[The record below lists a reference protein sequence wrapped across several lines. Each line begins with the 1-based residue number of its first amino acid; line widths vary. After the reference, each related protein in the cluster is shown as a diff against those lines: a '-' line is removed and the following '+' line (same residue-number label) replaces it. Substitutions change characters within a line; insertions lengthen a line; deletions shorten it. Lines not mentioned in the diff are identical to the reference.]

1 MSWLDYRATHILVE
15 PGIFHSV
22 KLSPLQVFVA
32 RGVSG
37 VLCRTALAPL
47 DVVQTLSQI
56 GSRKVLKKNLLE
68 EGGEVYKKEGIYGFF
83 KGNLTG
89 CIRFVAAG
97 AVQVLLYMA
106 MKKLAPRAEGTEGPS
121 SGSLLICASLSGI
134 AASLIVYPLEVVK
147 TRLIMDSHH
156 VKYSSAIDCLNMIVK
171 QEGWQ
176 SLWNGCLPYIL
187 GNLISEEIL
196 DRVWLHN
203 LKLDQVIITS
213 SGALL
218 GTTPFQ
224 SFLTSCLAA
233 AAAQVVYY
241 PFDTI
246 VKMVQASGRTAPE
259 DKKPDVEF
267 MDSLDAAVQ
276 AANKHGATT
285 LYRGF
290 ALNLLR
296 VVPGVLV
303 AFLSYEISKR
313 FFANYNEFGSIK
325 RALMGAF

>member
-1 MSWLDYRATHILVE
+1 
-15 PGIFHSV
+15 
-22 KLSPLQVFVA
+22 
-32 RGVSG
+32 
-37 VLCRTALAPL
+37 
-47 DVVQTLSQI
+47 
-56 GSRKVLKKNLLE
+56 LLE
-68 EGGEVYKKEGIYGFF
+68 EGGEIYKKEGVYGFF

-106 MKKLAPRAEGTEGPS
+106 LKKIAPRSEGTTLPS
-121 SGSLLICASLSGI
+121 NTTLFVCASLSGI
-134 AASLIVYPLEVVK
+134 AASLIVYPMEVIK

-171 QEGWQ
+171 NEGWQ

-187 GNLISEEIL
+187 GNLVSEEIL
-196 DRVWLHN
+196 DRVWLSN
-203 LKLDQVIITS
+203 LKLDQVIITN

-218 GTTPFQ
+218 GTTPLQ

-233 AAAQVVYY
+233 AAAQAVYY

-246 VKMVQASGRTAPE
+246 VKMVQSSGSTAPE

-267 MDSLDAAVQ
+267 IDSLDAAVQ
-276 AANKHGATT
+276 TANKHGPMTF
-285 LYRGF
+285 YRGF
-290 ALNLLR
+290 AVNLLR

-303 AFLSYEISKR
+303 AFLTYEISKR

-325 RALMGAF
+325 KALTLAFGFQ